1 MHLRRKPIPRPLHTR
16 HDFPLHDGPPLEKLD
31 EIASTRAKHTEDLEL
46 IGKKSCLCLDLP
58 ADEEET
64 QIILERVWKAKFRV
78 TKQLDVLATVQGE
91 GPNHVANFSWE
102 T

>member
-1 MHLRRKPIPRPLHTR
+1 M
-16 HDFPLHDGPPLEKLD
+16 
-31 EIASTRAKHTEDLEL
+31 
-46 IGKKSCLCLDLP
+46 DLP
-58 ADEEET
+58 ANEEET
-64 QIILERVWKAKFRV
+64 QIILERMWKAKFRV